1 MRIDL
6 NARTAIELD
15 KNALIKLPRSRGD
28 SIICTRGLLWVTEDN
43 CPHDIAL
50 KQGERYISKGAGAV
64 IVNAFEASTFRV
76 VAREARRGLIARIAY
91 QIASVWRGIHTETL
105 VAR

>member
-15 KNALIKLPRSRGD
+15 KNALITLPRCRGD
-28 SIICTRGLLWVTEDN
+28 SVICTRGILWVTEDN
-43 CPHDIAL
+43 RPHDIVL
-50 KQGERYISKGAGAV
+50 REGERYISKGAGPV

-76 VAREARRGLIARIAY
+76 ALSSAPDGWITRIAHRMSS
-91 QIASVWRGIHTETL
+91 AFR
-105 VAR
+105 ARALGKFAVS

>member
-6 NARTAIELD
+6 NARTAINLD
-15 KNALIKLPRSRGD
+15 KDALIKLPRSRGD
-28 SIICTRGLLWVTEDN
+28 TLTCTRGLLWVTEDN
-43 CPHDIAL
+43 LPHDTVL
-50 KQGERYISKGAGAV
+50 QEGQRYVSKGAGPV

-76 VAREARRGLIARIAY
+76 MSCKAGNGLRARIAY
-91 QIASVWRGIHTETL
+91 QMAWAWRAFRAETF